1 MIVLGIDTSNYTTSA
16 ALYDSSTGELYQK
29 RRLLKVKSGEL
40 GLRQADAVFQHTV
53 ALPEIIADLYTETNL
68 KPDVIA
74 VSVRPDE
81 TENSYMPCFMTGK
94 CVADSMGKVFSV
106 PVKYFSHQAGHIAA
120 ALFSAD
126 RLDLLKK
133 ELLAFHVSGGTTQA
147 VKCSPDEEKIIKI
160 EQLSSSLDLKAGQVI
175 DRVGQLL
182 EIPFPAGAALDKLSR
197 ESSKEYKIKPFMR
210 DGCCSLSGLQ
220 NKCEKMYKDGEEKAD
235 IAKYCIDFVT
245 AALREM
251 TNSLLEKNPSLP
263 VVYSG
268 GVMSNSLIRE
278 KFTREFNAVFA
289 QNGLSSDNAAGIAVL
304 GSL

>member
-1 MIVLGIDTSNYTTSA
+1 M
-16 ALYDSSTGELYQK
+16 
-29 RRLLKVKSGEL
+29 
-40 GLRQADAVFQHTV
+40 
-53 ALPEIIADLYTETNL
+53 
-68 KPDVIA
+68 
-74 VSVRPDE
+74 
-81 TENSYMPCFMTGK
+81 
-94 CVADSMGKVFSV
+94 
-106 PVKYFSHQAGHIAA
+106 
-120 ALFSAD
+120 
-126 RLDLLKK
+126 
-133 ELLAFHVSGGTTQA
+133 
-147 VKCSPDEEKIIKI
+147 
-160 EQLSSSLDLKAGQVI
+160 
-175 DRVGQLL
+175 L

-235 IAKYCIDFVT
+235 IAKYCIDFIT

-251 TNSLLEKNPSLP
+251 TLSLLEKNPAMP

-289 QNGLSSDNAAGIAVL
+289 ENGLSSDNAAGIAVL